1 MAIRKASH
9 ATYNI
14 QYHVV
19 WIPKYRKLILDDE
32 ISSELASLLHGIC
45 ERYDFIIEEMTV
57 MPDHV
62 HVFLSAPPRYA
73 PSKIVEILK
82 TITSKEIFRRFP
94 SLKQRLWGGHL
105 WSRGYYVG
113 TSGDKV
119 TNDLIKRYIKYQRAE
134 EDPPPDGEQLDLF

>member
-1 MAIRKASH
+1 MAIRKSSH
-9 ATYNI
+9 AIYNI
-14 QYHVV
+14 QYHLV

-32 ISSELASLLHGIC
+32 LCATLEHLLHEIC
-45 ERYDFIIEEMTV
+45 ERYDFSIEEMRV

-62 HVFLSAPPRYA
+62 HVFLSALPRYA

-82 TITSKEIFRRFP
+82 TITATELFRCFP
-94 SLKQRLWGGHL
+94 SLREQLWGGHL

-119 TNDLIKRYIKYQRAE
+119 TNDLIKRYIKYQKAE
-134 EDPPPDGEQLDLF
+134 DDPSPSAEQMDLF